1 MARPPHYAALGSSFA
16 AGPGISPIIDQ
27 HAMRSGRNYPHVL
40 AERLDAHLTDVTISG
55 ATTATILD
63 TPQITVTGVRFPPQL
78 RLLSESADL
87 VTITAGGND
96 LSYAGSMLYTAWRHV
111 HPNEPLTTMMA
122 PQFADGIPA
131 PTAKDIDD
139 TAAGLVE
146 TVPSA
151 RTGMGGRALPVRAP
165 RRRPPRTTGLG
176 SISRNDHGRCG
187 VRDHRCRRLPASR
200 SRRLTR
206 RYRLDRCSSPQRVA
220 GGGTDPYTRNGRA
233 GKAGRHF
240 ADGCLKG
247 ASNGWFFRS
256 WRPRRLAAVPSR
268 SWSGGRHLCG
278 ARCSC
283 SSLCSCLSW
292 HRSSYRLRG
301 GPFSAQSPQRR
312 WFRGSCCSCVRSGR
326 I

>member
-1 MARPPHYAALGSSFA
+1 MAESWNPTGL
-16 AGPGISPIIDQ
+16 Q
-27 HAMRSGRNYPHVL
+27 H
-40 AERLDAHLTDVTISG
+40 
-55 ATTATILD
+55 
-63 TPQITVTGVRFPPQL
+63 
-78 RLLSESADL
+78 
-87 VTITAGGND
+87 
-96 LSYAGSMLYTAWRHV
+96 
-111 HPNEPLTTMMA
+111 
-122 PQFADGIPA
+122 
-131 PTAKDIDD
+131 
-139 TAAGLVE
+139 
-146 TVPSA
+146 A

-165 RRRPPRTTGLG
+165 RCRPPRPTGLG
-176 SISRNDHGRCG
+176 SSSPNDHGRCG

-206 RYRLDRCSSPQRVA
+206 RHRLDRCSSPQRVA
-220 GGGTDPYTRNGRA
+220 GGGNDPYTRNGRA

-240 ADGCLKG
+240 ADHCLKG
-247 ASNGWFFRS
+247 ASMDGS
-256 WRPRRLAAVPSR
+256 SDPGDHEGLAAVPSR

-283 SSLCSCLSW
+283 SSLCSCLSG